1 MNSREEIVNLV
12 EGETALCQVLLKT
25 GGMLT
30 KAPGGQCVSSLL
42 VAATPG
48 FRLNSFLCSHPS
60 PCWAG
65 RKHAFKKSLR
75 ASMSRSKSS
84 HVAVCADS
92 L

>member
-25 GGMLT
+25 CGMLT
-30 KAPGGQCVSSLL
+30 KAPGGQRVSSLL

-60 PCWAG
+60 PCLAR
-65 RKHAFKKSLR
+65 RKHSFEKSLR
-75 ASMSRSKSS
+75 VSMSSS

>member
-25 GGMLT
+25 CGMLT
-30 KAPGGQCVSSLL
+30 KAPGGQRVSSPL

-48 FRLNSFLCSHPS
+48 FRLNSFLCSHPR
-60 PCWAG
+60 PCLAR
-65 RKHAFKKSLR
+65 RKHSFEKSLR
-75 ASMSRSKSS
+75 ASMSSS